1 MKYRGFFVFGFFFFV
16 SPSLPQWFTKPATF
30 ESIWS
35 KFQLA
40 PNLDS
45 EAYTISS
52 FPILREVETK
62 ENEEYDYYFQ
72 LCKFQEIRELTEILS
87 YLSFYDAL
95 LQIKRCTEIT
105 KNETANLEKQIKKK
119 LFDLIVFPKLE
130 ILSSEISNAENLSL
144 VRELQSE
151 WEKTVYLYSNFYK
164 PHEVLLFGK
173 EREYTLSLNR
183 ILYSDMPESKR
194 RSFLLRLLQ
203 DIKTNQRST
212 YQMFYYSKQ
221 NPWNLAELKSENE
234 KSKSYFLQILS
245 SWKIDPLFTDG
256 QKQQLN
262 ELQICLEKLPT
273 EEKKIRIFGFFGFF
287 SDYGRFSVE
296 NPSFKTRENLTKLL
310 YIRQTLFQSHHF
322 QKRLENVMINCKNS
336 VESKK
341 EL

>member
-1 MKYRGFFVFGFFFFV
+1 MKYRGFFVLGFFFFLN
-16 SPSLPQWFTKPATF
+16 PILPQWFTKPATF

-35 KFQLA
+35 KFQIT
-40 PNLDS
+40 PNIVS
-45 EAYTISS
+45 EAYTVSS
-52 FPILREVETK
+52 FPILREVESK

-95 LQIKRCTEIT
+95 LQIKRCAEIT
-105 KNETANLEKQIKKK
+105 KSDAVNLEKQIKKK
-119 LFDLIVFPKLE
+119 LFELTVFPKLE
-130 ILSSEISNAENLSL
+130 ILSSEISNADNLNL

-173 EREYTLSLNR
+173 EREYTVSLNR

-194 RSFLLRLLQ
+194 RSSLLRLLQ
-203 DIKTNQRST
+203 DIKTNQKST
-212 YQMFYYSKQ
+212 YQLFYFSKQ
-221 NPWNLAELKSENE
+221 NPWNLADLKSENE

-245 SWKIDPLFTDG
+245 SWKNEPLFTDG
-256 QKQQLN
+256 QKLQLN
-262 ELQICLEKLPT
+262 DLRICLEKLPT

-296 NPSFKTRENLTKLL
+296 NPIFETKENLTKLL

-322 QKRLENVMINCKNS
+322 QKRLENVMISCKNS